1 MPYYPPPD
9 TSASAEEREAL
20 SRLAPLRRTL
30 EGLVRRQLQ
39 RQGPRREIPEREVDA
54 AVAGHWTLILE
65 AYRLGVRQVARGL
78 HRAEG
83 LDHEMVTQSL
93 DYALRDQLLEDAEKR
108 KR

>member
-1 MPYYPPPD
+1 MAYYPPPD
-9 TSASAEEREAL
+9 TNASAEEREAL

-30 EGLVRRQLQ
+30 EGLIRRQLQ
-39 RQGPRREIPEREVDA
+39 RQAPRAEIPEREIQA

-83 LDHEMVTQSL
+83 LDHEMVAQSL
-93 DYALRDQLLEDAEKR
+93 DYALRDQLLADAEK
-108 KR
+108 KRR